1 MKNLKLHPM
10 RNLIISSAFIL
21 ITGTTIAQ
29 QVPFSSQYYAN
40 PFVTNPAF
48 TGNHDRVNAFL
59 THRSQWTGIQGAPQ
73 TSYLTLDSP
82 IEAKNI
88 GLGLNLYSDVTDI
101 TSRVGAFANYSYKLK
116 VNDDNNLFF
125 GLALGVINNKIDFS
139 KAVVRD
145 VNDPYLFNESQSKTA
160 FSADFG
166 LGYTWKKL
174 EVGFCAPQILGNKI
188 RYKKTDN
195 ESSLYTF
202 ARHYQGSVKYVFDVV
217 KEKEITVY
225 PLIMV
230 RYATGSVFQ
239 YDVNVIGDWKKFG
252 WLGITYHS
260 NYAVAIS
267 GGVRYKNLAVG
278 YAYDL
283 GVGKV
288 KSYTGSTSEFLL
300 SYTFGGEKAEE
311 VVAKVDDPKDALND
325 ELMAKLK
332 AKTDTSEVEIQR
344 LKEELAK
351 LKSSGAS
358 VATPE
363 KPESLTESLMRTG
376 SSSDFVDDNGMTM
389 GAGFYVVIGTFSS
402 KDNASK
408 FRDANII
415 KGYNKTQIVQNHKT
429 KVYYVAANKFDK
441 QADAESEQ
449 KKFKVE
455 YPDVWLQKLE

>member
-1 MKNLKLHPM
+1 M
-10 RNLIISSAFIL
+10 RNLIIALALIL
-21 ITGTTIAQ
+21 VTGITFAQ
-29 QVPFSSQYYAN
+29 QVPFSSLYYAN

-59 THRSQWTGIQGAPQ
+59 THRSQWTGISGSPQ
-73 TSYLTLDSP
+73 TSYLTIDGP

-116 VNDDNNLFF
+116 INDDNNLFF

-145 VNDPYLFNESQSKTA
+145 KNDPYLFTESQSKVA

-174 EVGFCAPQILGNKI
+174 EVGFCAPQILGNTMK
-188 RYKKTDN
+188 YKKTDN
-195 ESSLYTF
+195 GSSYYTF
-202 ARHYQGSVKYVFDVV
+202 ARHYQGSIKYTFDLI

-225 PLIMV
+225 PLIAV

-239 YDVNVIGDWKKFG
+239 YDVNAVVDWKKIG
-252 WLGITYHS
+252 WFGITYHS
-260 NYAVAIS
+260 NYAVALS
-267 GGVRYKNLAVG
+267 GGLRYKNIAVG

-283 GVGKV
+283 GIGKI

-300 SYTFGGEKAEE
+300 SYTFGGAKKEE
-311 VVAKVDDPKDALND
+311 EVAKVEDPKDAIID
-325 ELMAKLK
+325 ETIAKLK

-351 LKSSGAS
+351 LKSGETSS
-358 VATPE
+358 TVSKNT
-363 KPESLTESLMRTG
+363 ESLTENLMRTG
-376 SSSDFVDDNGMTM
+376 SSSDFVDDNGMSM
-389 GAGFYVVIGTFSS
+389 SAGYYVVIGTFSS
-402 KDNASK
+402 KDNANK

-415 KGYNKTQIVQNHKT
+415 KGYNKAQIIQNHKT
-429 KVYYVAANKFDK
+429 KVYYVFANKLDK
-441 QADAESEQ
+441 AEDAEAEQ
-449 KKFKVE
+449 KKFKTE
-455 YPDVWLQKLE
+455 YPDVWVQKLE

>member
-1 MKNLKLHPM
+1 M
-10 RNLIISSAFIL
+10 RNLIISSALIL
-21 ITGTTIAQ
+21 LTGTTIAQ

-48 TGNHDRVNAFL
+48 TGNHERTNAFL
-59 THRSQWTGIQGAPQ
+59 THRSQWTGIAGAPQ
-73 TSYLTLDSP
+73 TSYLTIDGP
-82 IEAKNI
+82 IEAKNV

-125 GLALGVINNKIDFS
+125 GLALGVINNRIDFS

-145 VNDPYLFNESQSKTA
+145 ANDPFLFADSQQKTV

-166 LGYTWKKL
+166 LAYTWKKL
-174 EVGFCAPQILGNKI
+174 EIGLCAPQILGNTI

-195 ESSLYTF
+195 ETSYYKL

-239 YDVNVIGDWKKFG
+239 YDANLVLDWKKIG
-252 WLGITYHS
+252 WVGVTYHS

-267 GGVRYKNLAVG
+267 GGLRYKNIAVG

-283 GVGKV
+283 GISKV

-300 SYTFGGEKAEE
+300 SYTFGGAKQEE
-311 VVAKVDDPKDALND
+311 VAKEDPKDAVID
-325 ELMAKLK
+325 ETIAKLK
-332 AKTDTSEVEIQR
+332 AKTDTSEAEIQR

-351 LKSSGAS
+351 LKSGGTSS
-358 VATPE
+358 NSTTEVNST
-363 KPESLTESLMRTG
+363 LTENLMRTG
-376 SSSDFVDDNGMTM
+376 SSTDYVDENGMGM
-389 GAGFYVVIGTFSS
+389 GSGFYVVIGSFSS
-402 KDNASK
+402 KDNANK
-408 FRDANII
+408 FKDANVI
-415 KGYNKTQIVQNHKT
+415 KGYNNSQIIQNHKT
-429 KVYYVAANKFDK
+429 KVYYVFVNRQDK
-441 QADAESEQ
+441 LADAEAEQ
-449 KKFKVE
+449 LKFKTE
-455 YPDVWLQKLE
+455 YPDVWIQKLE